1 MSIAFVFPGQGS
13 QAVGMLSAFA
23 ATEPTLLETFAE
35 ASDVLGYDLWE
46 LCQSGPD
53 EVLGQTENTQP
64 AMLTAGVATWR
75 IWQRHGGARPA
86 LTAGHSLGEY
96 TALVCAG
103 SLAFRAAVDLV
114 RYRGQVMQHAVP
126 LASGAMAAI
135 LGLDDAAVEAV
146 CDEAA
151 DGEVVVAAN
160 YNAPGQVVIA
170 GHTSAV
176 DRAIERARGR
186 GAKRALRLPV
196 SAPSHSPLMRPAAEQ
211 LLERLRQI
219 EIRKPQEIEV
229 YAVDLGRHTD
239 PQRIAEALVEQLYKP
254 VRWVDTVRDMI
265 ARGAQVFVECG
276 PGKVLTG
283 LNRRIERNKDIATV
297 AIEDPASLEQAL
309 TICRG
314 LAA

>member
-13 QAVGMLSAFA
+13 QSVGMLSAFA
-23 ATEPTLLETFAE
+23 ASEPTVLETFAE
-35 ASDVLGYDLWE
+35 ASAVLGYDLWE
-46 LCQSGPD
+46 LCQKGP
-53 EVLGQTENTQP
+53 EAVLGQTENTQP

-75 IWQRHGGARPA
+75 IWQRHGGPRPA

-103 SLAFRAAVDLV
+103 ALDFRAAVDLV
-114 RYRGQVMQHAVP
+114 RYRGQVMQDAVP
-126 LASGAMAAI
+126 LGSGAMAAI

-146 CDEAA
+146 CEEAA
-151 DGEVVVAAN
+151 DSEVVVAAN

-170 GHTSAV
+170 GHTAAV

-219 EIRKPQEIEV
+219 EVRAPGELEV
-229 YAVDLGRHTD
+229 YAVDLGRHSD
-239 PQRIAEALVEQLYKP
+239 PQRIAQALVEQLYKP
-254 VRWVDTVRDMI
+254 VRWAETVRDMI
-265 ARGAQVFVECG
+265 ARGARVFVECG

-283 LNRRIERNKDIATV
+283 LNRRVERNKDIAMV
-297 AIEDPASLEQAL
+297 AIDDPASLEQAL
-309 TICRG
+309 AACRE
-314 LAA
+314 LAQ

>member
-23 ATEPTLLETFAE
+23 AIEPTVLETFAE

-53 EVLGQTENTQP
+53 EVLRQTENTQP

-86 LTAGHSLGEY
+86 FTAGHSLGEY

-103 SLAFRAAVDLV
+103 SLAFRAAVDIV

-126 LASGAMAAI
+126 LGSGAMAAI

-219 EIRKPQEIEV
+219 EIRKPQEVEV